1 MALNTDIADESK
13 PQGLQGLMRDES
25 GAVTLEWALLL
36 AAIALPSWYIIKLC
50 LTTLIGHYQMMTMLN
65 SLPFP

>member
-1 MALNTDIADESK
+1 
-13 PQGLQGLMRDES
+13 MRDES

-50 LTTLIGHYQMMTMLN
+50 LQTLIGHYQMMTMLN